1 MLQGT
6 KETGFQEEIL
16 TECLDWK
23 SLLVLDNKMEAHT
36 AKQEKGKK
44 KKLLDC
50 MIQASIGKSK
60 IQSQWELIAT
70 ILPFPPYSPF
80 PFFVGQDSNLGHTAY
95 TS

>member
-1 MLQGT
+1 
-6 KETGFQEEIL
+6 
-16 TECLDWK
+16 
-23 SLLVLDNKMEAHT
+23 MEAHT
-36 AKQEKGKK
+36 AKQEKGK

-60 IQSQWELIAT
+60 IQSQWELIVT